1 MNIFSSIKNNGGL
14 LPSIK
19 KAFGIIKKFG
29 VIGGCLRVMSYISNS
44 KERESLALRRQ
55 NIARLYKEWIEK
67 YEPSTRINTAHTF
80 SPSSLKLSIVMPVFN
95 PDVSWLIEAIESV
108 QNQTY
113 GNWELCI
120 ADDHSTNPEIAP
132 ILKEFQKNDERI
144 KVVFRESNGHISAA
158 SNSAI
163 DMATGEWII
172 LFDQDDLLPSNAL
185 MEVVTVIYRNQNLQ
199 MIYSDEDKVDENNQ
213 RFNPYFKSDWNPD
226 LFYSHNMFSHLGC
239 YKTTLIRSIGG
250 FRVGYEGAQDY
261 DLALRCIELIAPSQ
275 IHHIPKILYHWR
287 SHPASTASGADLAK
301 PYAMLAGEKA
311 INDHLARLKVNA
323 SVQLTGSGYRITYN
337 ILDPRPKAS
346 IIIPT
351 RNNFALLKKCIDSIF
366 NKTSYSDYE
375 ILIVDNNTDDPKT
388 LKFLKKL
395 SGDPRITLIHNSD
408 PFNYSKLNNM
418 AVKSASGEVLVLMNN
433 DIEVINSEWLSEL
446 ISHAIRPEIG
456 AVGAKLWYPDNTI
469 QHAGLILGVG
479 GVANSAHHRLGKN
492 QDDYFSKSN
501 LVQSV
506 SAVTAACLAVKKSLY
521 DKARGLDEENLGIAF
536 NDVDFCLK
544 LLELGYRNIYTPY
557 AELFHHESASRGY
570 DTSPEKQAR
579 LGKEEA
585 YMWKRW
591 GDILRNDP
599 AYNPNLSN
607 IKTDFSLAFPPRI

>member
-1 MNIFSSIKNNGGL
+1 MNSIYSLKSRIINFYKKNGLVATLKRFLKVFLKSDKPKNNKLAYMNWIQRYDKSIKVNADL
-14 LPSIK
+14 TSVL
-19 KAFGIIKKFG
+19 F
-29 VIGGCLRVMSYISNS
+29 
-44 KERESLALRRQ
+44 
-55 NIARLYKEWIEK
+55 
-67 YEPSTRINTAHTF
+67 
-80 SPSSLKLSIVMPVFN
+80 SIVMPAYN
-95 PDVSWLIEAIESV
+95 ANLLWLEEAIDSV
-108 QNQTY
+108 INQTY
-113 GNWELCI
+113 CNWELCI
-120 ADDHSTNPEIAP
+120 ADDCSTDPLVKATLQSYVANNP
-132 ILKEFQKNDERI
+132 KI
-144 KVVFRESNGHISAA
+144 KVIFRETNGHISSA

-163 DMATGEWII
+163 DLASGDWIV
-172 LFDQDDLLPSNAL
+172 LLDQDDLLHPNAL
-185 MEVVTVIYRNQNLQ
+185 AHVALAIEHNPSCQ
-199 MIYSDEDKVDENNQ
+199 MIYSDEDKIDENGA

-239 YKTTLIRSIGG
+239 YKTNLIRSIGG

-311 INDHLARLKVNA
+311 INDHLARLKVSA
-323 SVQLTGSGYRITYN
+323 SVRLTGSGYRITYN
-337 ILDPRPKAS
+337 ILDPKPKVS

-351 RNNFALLKKCIDSIF
+351 RNNFALLKKCTDSTL
-366 NKTSYSDYE
+366 NKTAYSDYE

-388 LKFLKKL
+388 LQFLNQL
-395 SGDPRITLIHNSD
+395 SGDPRITIIHNSD
-408 PFNYSKLNNM
+408 PFNYSTLNNK
-418 AVKSASGEVLVLMNN
+418 AVKFASGEVLVLMNN
-433 DIEVINSEWLSEL
+433 DIEVINPEWLSEL

-479 GVANSAHHRLGKN
+479 GVANSAHHRLGKH

-521 DKARGLDEENLGIAF
+521 EKVGGLDEENLGIAF

-579 LGKEEA
+579 LAKEEA
-585 YMWKRW
+585 YMWERW

>member
-1 MNIFSSIKNNGGL
+1 MQKNKYFFRQCSLLILLTKFLISLQKYGLTATLTKIKNYLELSFFQRPNHD
-14 LPSIK
+14 
-19 KAFGIIKKFG
+19 
-29 VIGGCLRVMSYISNS
+29 
-44 KERESLALRRQ
+44 
-55 NIARLYKEWIEK
+55 
-67 YEPSTRINTAHTF
+67 T
-80 SPSSLKLSIVMPVFN
+80 LSILYQNWILKFKNNFECAADIDGVFFSILMPVYMPN
-95 PDVSWLIEAIESV
+95 IGWLIEAIESV
-108 QNQTY
+108 LAQHHT
-113 GNWELCI
+113 NWELCI
-120 ADDHSTNPEIAP
+120 ADDFSNDIKVTKT
-132 ILKEFQKNDERI
+132 LKSYQERDARI
-144 KVVFRESNGHISAA
+144 KVVFRTSNGHISAA
-158 SNSAI
+158 SNTALDIAS
-163 DMATGEWII
+163 GEW
-172 LFDQDDLLPSNAL
+172 LVLLDQDDLLEKSAL
-185 MEVVTVIYRNQNLQ
+185 SHLARVISCNEEVE
-199 MIYSDEDKVDENNQ
+199 MIYSDEDKINYNGT
-213 RFNPYFKSDWNPD
+213 RFDPYFKSDWNPD

-239 YKTTLIRSIGG
+239 YKRSLVMKVHG

-261 DLALRCIELIAPSQ
+261 DLALRCTEKIESKQ
-275 IHHIPKILYHWR
+275 IYHIPRVLYHWR

-323 SVQLTGSGYRITYN
+323 SVKLTASGYRISYD
-337 ILDPRPKAS
+337 ISDPKPKAS
-346 IIIPT
+346 IVIPT

-366 NKTSYSDYE
+366 NKTTYSNYE
-375 ILIVDNNTDDPKT
+375 ILVINNNTDDPKT
-388 LKFLKKL
+388 LKFLNQL
-395 SGDPRITLIHNSD
+395 SGDPRITIIHNSD
-408 PFNYSKLNNM
+408 PFNYSTLNNK
-418 AVKSASGEVLVLMNN
+418 AVKFASGEVLVLMNN
-433 DIEVINSEWLSEL
+433 DIEVITPEWLSEL

-479 GVANSAHHRLGKN
+479 GVANSAHHRLGKH

-521 DKARGLDEENLGIAF
+521 EKVGGLDEENLGIAF

-579 LGKEEA
+579 LAKEEA
-585 YMWKRW
+585 FMWDRW

-607 IKTDFSLAFPPRI
+607 IKTDFTLAFPPRI